1 MLEVTPF
8 LNESRRI
15 SPPFFLRR
23 NALIQDYE
31 ADYRRALT
39 DPEGFWSEIAEKLL
53 WEKKWDKVLTFEPPK
68 HDWFIGG
75 KTNITL
81 NALDRHIVNHRRN
94 KVALLAVSETGRE
107 TLVTYDR
114 LLRRVCQTANALK
127 SLGVGKGDRVL
138 ICLPNTPEAVYSMLA
153 CARIGAIHVYAPI
166 TLGVQSLRHRVHDT
180 EAKVVI
186 CADVT
191 YRNGKRIPLKGIVD
205 HAIANAESVEKII
218 VLRRDDPRL
227 ELFSEREVDFHELI
241 DRQPQWINPEIVEAN
256 HPLFILYTSGT
267 SGAPKGVVH
276 VHGGYMVGTYYM
288 AQAMY
293 DLKEYDIFFNTED
306 IGRILGHSFITY
318 GPLLNGATVMM
329 REGAID
335 YPNIEAFWR
344 LLERHGV
351 NILFSSPLTLQ
362 TLMKHGEEVIKKFDL
377 STLRLITS
385 SGSYLEADTHE
396 WIQKHVLGKRGCVLD
411 SWWQTEIAAPVL
423 GDFLAADIKLGKVG
437 RPMPGVVLDIVSLED
452 GKTVPPNTSGLLVLR
467 YPLPHLMHTI
477 WNNEERYA
485 KYWKHV
491 PGCFNTG
498 DAAFYDEDGYY
509 CVMGRIDDVLKIS
522 GQRLALS
529 EIEKILSTHPAVE
542 EVAVIGLPDKEL
554 GEKIKALVVLKAGHK
569 PTDTMRSILRD
580 YLRHELSI
588 NATLSEIEFCSAPLP
603 RTQDG
608 AIAHNFLKAQALRRS

>member
-1 MLEVTPF
+1 MSEIASF
-8 LNESRRI
+8 LSETRRV

-31 ADYRRALT
+31 ADYRFALT
-39 DPEGFWSEIAEKLL
+39 NPEGFWAEIAEKLL
-53 WEKKWDKVLTFEPPK
+53 WEKKWDKVLDFQPPK
-68 HDWFIGG
+68 HNWFVGG

-81 NALDRHIVNHRRN
+81 NALDRHIVSYRRN
-94 KVALLAVSETGRE
+94 KVALLAVSETGKE

-114 LLRRVCQTANALK
+114 LLRRVCQTANALR
-127 SLGVGKGDRVL
+127 SIGVGKGDRVL
-138 ICLPNTPEAVYSMLA
+138 ICLPNTPEAVYAMLA
-153 CARIGAIHVYAPI
+153 CARIGAIHVFAQ
-166 TLGVQSLRHRVHDT
+166 TALGVQSLRHRVHDT

-191 YRNGKRIPLKGIVD
+191 YRHGKRIPLKGIVD
-205 HAIANAESVEKII
+205 DAIANAESVEKII
-218 VLRRDDPRL
+218 VLCRDQPRL
-227 ELFSEREVDFHELI
+227 ALDSEREIDFHEFI
-241 DRQPQWINPEIVEAN
+241 DGQPQWINPELVDAN

-306 IGRILGHSFITY
+306 IGRILGHTFITY

-335 YPNIEAFWR
+335 HPNIQAFWK
-344 LLERHGV
+344 LIERHGV

-362 TLMKHGEEVIKKFDL
+362 TLMKHGAEVIKKFDL

-385 SGSYLEADTHE
+385 SGGYLDADVHE
-396 WIQKHVLGKRGCVLD
+396 WVQKHVMEKRGCVLD

-423 GDFLAADIKLGKVG
+423 GDFLAADVKLGKVG
-437 RPMPGVVLDIVSLED
+437 KPMPGVVLDIVSLEE

-467 YPLPHLMHTI
+467 QPLPHLMHTI

-498 DAAFYDEDGYY
+498 DMAFYDEEGYY
-509 CVMGRIDDVLKIS
+509 CVIGRIDDVVKVS
-522 GQRLALS
+522 GQRLALT
-529 EIEKILSTHPAVE
+529 EIEKVLQTHQAIE

-554 GEKIKALVVLKAGHK
+554 GEKIKAFVVLKAGHK
-569 PTDTMRSILRD
+569 PTDAMRSILRD
-580 YLRHELSI
+580 YLRRELHA
-588 NATLSEIEFCSAPLP
+588 NATISEIEFRTTPLP
-603 RTQDG
+603 RTQGG
-608 AIAHNFLKAQALRRS
+608 AIAHSLLKAEALRS

>member
-1 MLEVTPF
+1 MPDIEQF
-8 LNESRRI
+8 LHETRRI
-15 SPPFFLRR
+15 SPPLSLRR

-31 ADYRRALT
+31 ADYRYALT
-39 DPEGFWSEIAEKLL
+39 DPEGFWADIAEQLL
-53 WEKKWDKVLTFEPPK
+53 WEKKWDKVLEFEPP
-68 HDWFIGG
+68 HHRWFIGG
-75 KTNITL
+75 RTNITL
-81 NALDRHIVNHRRN
+81 NVLDRHIVNYRRN
-94 KVALLAVSETGRE
+94 KVALLATSETGKE

-127 SLGVGKGDRVL
+127 SIGVEKGDRVL
-138 ICLPNTPEAVYSMLA
+138 ICLPNTPEAVYAMLA
-153 CARIGAIHVYAPI
+153 CARIGAIHVAAQT

-180 EAKVVI
+180 EAKVVF

-191 YRNGKRIPLKGIVD
+191 YRNGKRIPIKGIMD
-205 HAIANAESVEKII
+205 DAIANAESVEKII
-218 VLRRDDPRL
+218 VLRRDEPKLDL
-227 ELFSEREVDFHELI
+227 SSEREIDFHEFI
-241 DRQPQWINPEIVEAN
+241 DGQPQWINPEIVESN

-276 VHGGYMVGTYYM
+276 THGGYMVGTYYM

-306 IGRILGHSFITY
+306 IGRILGHSFIVY

-335 YPNIEAFWR
+335 YPSIYAFWK
-344 LLERHGV
+344 LIERHGV

-362 TLMKHGEEVIKKFDL
+362 TFMKHGTEAIKKCDL
-377 STLRLITS
+377 STLRLIAS
-385 SGSYLEADTHE
+385 SGGYLEADVHE
-396 WIQKHVLGKRGCVLD
+396 WVQKNVLGRRGCVLD

-423 GDFLAADIKLGKVG
+423 GDFLAADVKLGKVG
-437 RPMPGVVLDIVSLED
+437 KPMPGVVLDVVSLQD

-467 YPLPHLMHTI
+467 QPLPHLMIGI
-477 WNNEERYA
+477 WNNPERYQ

-509 CVMGRIDDVLKIS
+509 CVMGRIDDVVKVS
-522 GQRLALS
+522 GQRLAMT
-529 EIEKILSTHPAVE
+529 EIEKVLQTHPAIE
-542 EVAVIGLPDKEL
+542 EVAVIGVPDREL
-554 GEKIKALVVLKAGHK
+554 GERIKAFVVLKPGHK
-569 PTDTMRSILRD
+569 ATDSMRSILRD
-580 YLRHELSI
+580 YLRRELNAS
-588 NATLSEIEFCSAPLP
+588 ATLGEIEFRTTPLP

-608 AIAHNFLKAQALRRS
+608 AIAHNLLKAESSQSK

>member
-1 MLEVTPF
+1 MSEIASF
-8 LNESRRI
+8 LSETRRV

-31 ADYRRALT
+31 ADYRFALT
-39 DPEGFWSEIAEKLL
+39 NPEGFWAEIAEKLL
-53 WEKKWDKVLTFEPPK
+53 WEKKWDKVLDFQPPK
-68 HDWFIGG
+68 HNWFVGG

-81 NALDRHIVNHRRN
+81 NALDRHIVSYRRN
-94 KVALLAVSETGRE
+94 KVALLAVSETGKE

-114 LLRRVCQTANALK
+114 LLRRVCQTANALR
-127 SLGVGKGDRVL
+127 SIGVGKGDRVL
-138 ICLPNTPEAVYSMLA
+138 ICLPNTPEAVYAMLA
-153 CARIGAIHVYAPI
+153 CARIGAIHVFAQ
-166 TLGVQSLRHRVHDT
+166 TALGVQSLRHRVHDT

-191 YRNGKRIPLKGIVD
+191 YRHGKRIPLKGIVD
-205 HAIANAESVEKII
+205 DAIANAESVEKII
-218 VLRRDDPRL
+218 VLCRDQPRL
-227 ELFSEREVDFHELI
+227 ALDSEREIDFHEFI
-241 DRQPQWINPEIVEAN
+241 DGQPQWINPELVDAN

-306 IGRILGHSFITY
+306 IGRILGHTFITY

-335 YPNIEAFWR
+335 YPNIQAFWR
-344 LLERHGV
+344 LIERHGV

-362 TLMKHGEEVIKKFDL
+362 TLMKHGAEVIEKFDL

-385 SGSYLEADTHE
+385 SGGYLDADVHE
-396 WIQKHVLGKRGCVLD
+396 WVQKHVMEKRGCVLD

-423 GDFLAADIKLGKVG
+423 GDFLAADVKLGKVG
-437 RPMPGVVLDIVSLED
+437 KPMPGVVLDIVSLED
-452 GKTVPPNTSGLLVLR
+452 SKTVPPNTTGLLVLR
-467 YPLPHLMHTI
+467 QPLPHLMHTI

-498 DAAFYDEDGYY
+498 DMAFYDEEGYY
-509 CVMGRIDDVLKIS
+509 CVIGRIDDVVKIS
-522 GQRLALS
+522 GQRLALT
-529 EIEKILSTHPAVE
+529 EIEKVLQTHQAVE

-554 GEKIKALVVLKAGHK
+554 GEKIKAFVVLKAGHK
-569 PTDTMRSILRD
+569 PTDAMRSILRD
-580 YLRHELSI
+580 YLRRELHA
-588 NATLSEIEFCSAPLP
+588 NATIGEIEFRTTPLP

-608 AIAHNFLKAQALRRS
+608 AIAHSLLKAEALRR